1 MEEKVEKPS
10 NILPNELPL
19 LALDDTIL
27 FPNIIMPYPVK
38 DVRDIQLINDS
49 LVGSKLIGAFSRKVV
64 ENDET
69 PADDIFEYGTAA
81 VVLKLFKIPDGSIR
95 IIIQG
100 LKRIKIEKITQDE
113 PYRRAEIQVVEDDYK
128 PSIQVEA
135 LQRNIVDTF
144 RKITELSPN
153 IPEEIL
159 TAAMNIKEPAILA
172 DFICSN
178 IEIELQ
184 DRQEILKEANIEV
197 RLKKLSTIIGREVKM
212 LELGS
217 KIQTKIS
224 TEFDKSQR
232 KYFLQEQLKAIKKEL
247 GEGEELPVEVSEFAD
262 KIKKAKMPKEALAA
276 AEKELDRLKR
286 INPAAAEYSVSINY
300 LDWLVSLP
308 WKVSTKDRVD
318 INRAKRILDEDHY
331 GLTDIKDRILEFLA
345 IRKLKKS
352 IKGPILCFVGPPGVG
367 KTSLGQSI
375 ARALGRKFIR
385 ISLGGIRDEAEIRG
399 HRRTYVGALPG
410 RILQRI
416 KQAGTNNPVFMLDE
430 VDKVGTDFRGD
441 PSSALL
447 EVLDPEQN
455 STFSDH
461 YIEVPFD
468 LSNVMF
474 ITTANELYPIPPP
487 LRDRMETI
495 QLPGYI
501 NEDKVEIAQRYL
513 IPRQIKE
520 NGLKPE
526 NISFVTSAIE
536 KIITDYT
543 REAGVRNIEREIG
556 TICRKVAR
564 RFATGH
570 KKAVKINKNSVE
582 KYLGSARFYSDIGKR
597 ENEVGIATGLAWTPF
612 GGEILYIESV
622 MMRGNKGFTLTG
634 QLGDVMKES
643 ARAALSYIRSKSE
656 ELKIDTRIFE
666 KSDIHIH
673 VPAGATPKDGPSA
686 GITIATSLASLLT
699 KKPIK
704 HDIAMTGEITLRGKV
719 MPVGGIREKVVAAKR
734 AGIKSIII
742 PKNNMSELENI
753 PEKITK
759 NLHFYPVEAI
769 DEVWNLALI
778 DGKTKKTNK
787 SI

>member
-10 NILPNELPL
+10 YSIPNEIPL
-19 LALDDTIL
+19 LVLDNTVL
-27 FPNIIMPYPVK
+27 LPNIIMPYPVK

-49 LVGSKLIGAFSRKVV
+49 LVDSKMIGVFSNRIIEK
-64 ENDET
+64 DEI
-69 PADDIFEYGTAA
+69 PKDEIFEYGTAA

-100 LKRIKIEKITQDE
+100 LKRIKINRVIQDE
-113 PYRRAEIQVVEDDYK
+113 PYRRAEIHVIEDEYK
-128 PSIQVEA
+128 PSMQIEV
-135 LQRNIVDTF
+135 LQRNIVETF

-159 TAAMNIKEPAILA
+159 TATININDPAILA

-178 IEIELQ
+178 IEMDLA
-184 DRQEILKEANIEV
+184 DRQNILKEVNIEN
-197 RLKKLSTIIGREVKM
+197 RLKILTTILGREVKM

-232 KYFLQEQLKAIKKEL
+232 KYFLREQLKAIKKEL
-247 GEGEELPVEVSEFAD
+247 GEDEELSVEITEFTN
-262 KIKKAKMPKEALAA
+262 KIKKAKMPKEALAV

-286 INPAAAEYSVSINY
+286 INPAAAEYSVAVNY

-318 INRAKRILDEDHY
+318 INRAKKILDEDHY
-331 GLTDIKDRILEFLA
+331 GLVDIKDRILEFLA

-375 ARALGRKFIR
+375 ARALCRKFIR

-430 VDKVGTDFRGD
+430 VDKIGMDFRGD

-461 YIEVPFD
+461 YVEVPFD
-468 LSNVMF
+468 LSNVLF
-474 ITTANELYPIPPP
+474 IATANELYPIPPP
-487 LRDRMETI
+487 LRDRMEII

-501 NEDKVEIAQRYL
+501 NEDKVKIAERYL

-526 NISFVTSAIE
+526 NISFVTTAIE

-564 RFATGH
+564 KFATGH
-570 KKAVKINKNSVE
+570 KKIVKITKNSVE
-582 KYLGSARFYSDIGKR
+582 KYLGSAKFYSDMGKR

-656 ELKIDTRIFE
+656 ELKIDNRIFE
-666 KSDIHIH
+666 KSDIHVH

-742 PKNNMSELENI
+742 PKKNMSDLENI
-753 PEKITK
+753 PEKIIK

-778 DGKTKKTNK
+778 DGKTNK
-787 SI
+787 VQ